1 LNYHIYID
9 LENPTFQGDPR
20 PEIARIL
27 RGIAD
32 KLDELEDAP
41 LTLIDSNGNKVGVA
55 RTEGN

>member
-1 LNYHIYID
+1 MNYHVYID
-9 LENPTFQGDPR
+9 LESPTFDKDPR

-32 KLDELEDAP
+32 KLDKLEDAP
-41 LTLIDSNGNKVGVA
+41 LVLIDSNGNKVGVA